1 MQDTKVK
8 INTNS
13 AWWSQWMRP
22 WYFHHFVLLLM
33 CHHCIVKEQ
42 LQRSYCSCH
51 GQPCSH
57 AADRDYFVRESEKKF
72 SIKERT
78 WAAHHS
84 TMLLWLITS
93 TNKLPKIIALFYHFI
108 ARIFF
113 HFPSQKHHFC
123 EAKWKNSVS
132 KEKMDQV
139 VLLACS
145 DDTWSVT
152 INLTMASSYSFA
164 FRIHLQPLLFSITRS
179 VVNKR
184 KCVECGQ

>member
-8 INTNS
+8 LNTNS
-13 AWWSQWMRP
+13 TWWSEWMWP
-22 WYFHHFVLLLM
+22 WSFHPLVLLLM

-42 LQRSYCSCH
+42 LQHSCCSFH

-57 AADRDYFVRESEKKF
+57 AVDRDYFVRESEEKF

-93 TNKLPKIIALFYHFI
+93 TNKLPKIRALFYHFI
-108 ARIFF
+108 AHEFF
-113 HFPSQKHHFC
+113 SLSLTKTPFC
-123 EAKWKNSVS
+123 EAKWKKFCIKREDGSGGSASMQWWYMVS
-132 KEKMDQV
+132 NDK
-139 VLLACS
+139 S
-145 DDTWSVT
+145 Y
-152 INLTMASSYSFA
+152 NGYSFA

-179 VVNKR
+179 LVNNM